1 MSPIQK
7 NTTDRHH
14 PNIQC
19 MQARL
24 PLSTYMGVAHMT
36 LHVVRCPSLGWGR
49 WILLLYTILRS
60 NRHLDITNAPTMSD
74 KQTYPLWRILHDVL
88 ATMPKREL
96 HTTSFLTTLIH
107 LTITGDNF
115 AHLSAARYTDSHRRI
130 HVACQIARNHFRG
143 HSAEYTITIT
153 LDTTMSCNLW
163 THIPPPWYWG
173 KDYLQDVQN
182 NIFT

>member
-7 NTTDRHH
+7 NIIDRHH

-60 NRHLDITNAPTMSD
+60 NRHLDIRNAPTMSD
-74 KQTYPLWRILHDVL
+74 RPTLFDKSCMMCLPACQKGTPHHKFFNNRWSTLRALVIILHTS
-88 ATMPKREL
+88 AT
-96 HTTSFLTTLIH
+96 
-107 LTITGDNF
+107 
-115 AHLSAARYTDSHRRI
+115 RYTDSKRKNT
-130 HVACQIARNHFRG
+130 CSLPN
-143 HSAEYTITIT
+143 
-153 LDTTMSCNLW
+153 CKK
-163 THIPPPWYWG
+163 P
-173 KDYLQDVQN
+173 LQRAFSWIYYYHNSKYNYV
-182 NIFT
+182 